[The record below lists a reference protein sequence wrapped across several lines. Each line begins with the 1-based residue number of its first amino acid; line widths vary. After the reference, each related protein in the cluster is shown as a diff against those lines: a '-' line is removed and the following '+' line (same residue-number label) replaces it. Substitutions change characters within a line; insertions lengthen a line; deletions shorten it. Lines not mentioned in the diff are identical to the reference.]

1 VKRDLAAAILCC
13 ALVVVCSARAMHAA
27 ATPDQTKR
35 NLTIEDIIATTPVT
49 GRAPRDFRWSPDG
62 RRYVYD
68 VPAPL
73 ESAPPDVRVHDVAR
87 GTDSAIRAAR
97 AGVRGSRSRPI
108 AEIAWSPDSRSLAYV
123 DAGTLRVASATGKD
137 RGTFASGADDPQW
150 SPDGRVLAFVKDGN
164 LTLVDTRTKR
174 VRRLTHDGSDA
185 VLDGDPDWL
194 YSEELDLQHG
204 YAWSPRGDAI
214 AYLRF
219 DDRPVTAFPIQD
231 YLVRDNTVERQR
243 YPLAG
248 ERNPRVSLH
257 VVDVAGGADRLL
269 YDAAPRD
276 EYIATFTWQPH
287 AEAVVAQILD
297 RPQRH
302 LRLAAFSANAAAPA
316 HTILREQSTAFVD
329 VAPPPLFLPNGRRFV
344 WLSERAD
351 VQSLYTIDA
360 RTGNA
365 QRLTRGFPVS
375 DVLGLDAKRGTAYVD
390 ARYPTQR
397 EHALLAIALEPTRGE
412 PRIVLLTPGGGTH
425 VVTLAPR
432 GGGFIDRWSSLR
444 DPPVMRRG
452 NVDRRATTT
461 LFATPSLARFPL
473 GETRL
478 LHIPSPYGP
487 LDATVILPPNFDAQK
502 RYPVVVEAY
511 GGPLPSTDAI
521 PSDDAF
527 PGLWPHLLA
536 EHGFIAFSIDGPASR
551 FARTRDVQR
560 FAPHLGEIALAGQ
573 LAGHDWLVRQPY
585 VDPARIGLWGWSFGG
600 YLTAYTLTH
609 APQAFTAGIAGAPVT
624 DWAFYDSA
632 YTERYMG
639 LPKTNATA
647 YRLNSVLPAAGAL
660 RAKLLVVQGS
670 ADDNVHLENSVQL
683 LNAFIR
689 NGKQVDYFL
698 IPGARHGPTAIDARR
713 NLQHKMLDFW
723 ETTLHP

>member
-1 VKRDLAAAILCC
+1 
-13 ALVVVCSARAMHAA
+13 M
-27 ATPDQTKR
+27 
-35 NLTIEDIIATTPVT
+35 
-49 GRAPRDFRWSPDG
+49 
-62 RRYVYD
+62 
-68 VPAPL
+68 
-73 ESAPPDVRVHDVAR
+73 
-87 GTDSAIRAAR
+87 
-97 AGVRGSRSRPI
+97 
-108 AEIAWSPDSRSLAYV
+108 
-123 DAGTLRVASATGKD
+123 
-137 RGTFASGADDPQW
+137 
-150 SPDGRVLAFVKDGN
+150 
-164 LTLVDTRTKR
+164 
-174 VRRLTHDGSDA
+174 
-185 VLDGDPDWL
+185 
-194 YSEELDLQHG
+194 
-204 YAWSPRGDAI
+204 
-214 AYLRF
+214 
-219 DDRPVTAFPIQD
+219 
-231 YLVRDNTVERQR
+231 
-243 YPLAG
+243 
-248 ERNPRVSLH
+248 
-257 VVDVAGGADRLL
+257 
-269 YDAAPRD
+269 
-276 EYIATFTWQPH
+276 
-287 AEAVVAQILD
+287 
-297 RPQRH
+297 
-302 LRLAAFSANAAAPA
+302 
-316 HTILREQSTAFVD
+316 
-329 VAPPPLFLPNGRRFV
+329 
-344 WLSERAD
+344 
-351 VQSLYTIDA
+351 
-360 RTGNA
+360 
-365 QRLTRGFPVS
+365 
-375 DVLGLDAKRGTAYVD
+375 
-390 ARYPTQR
+390 
-397 EHALLAIALEPTRGE
+397 
-412 PRIVLLTPGGGTH
+412 
-425 VVTLAPR
+425 
-432 GGGFIDRWSSLR
+432 
-444 DPPVMRRG
+444 
-452 NVDRRATTT
+452 
-461 LFATPSLARFPL
+461 
-473 GETRL
+473 
-478 LHIPSPYGP
+478 
-487 LDATVILPPNFDAQK
+487 ILPPNFDAQK

>member
-1 VKRDLAAAILCC
+1 
-13 ALVVVCSARAMHAA
+13 
-27 ATPDQTKR
+27 
-35 NLTIEDIIATTPVT
+35 
-49 GRAPRDFRWSPDG
+49 
-62 RRYVYD
+62 
-68 VPAPL
+68 
-73 ESAPPDVRVHDVAR
+73 
-87 GTDSAIRAAR
+87 
-97 AGVRGSRSRPI
+97 
-108 AEIAWSPDSRSLAYV
+108 
-123 DAGTLRVASATGKD
+123 
-137 RGTFASGADDPQW
+137 
-150 SPDGRVLAFVKDGN
+150 
-164 LTLVDTRTKR
+164 
-174 VRRLTHDGSDA
+174 
-185 VLDGDPDWL
+185 
-194 YSEELDLQHG
+194 
-204 YAWSPRGDAI
+204 
-214 AYLRF
+214 
-219 DDRPVTAFPIQD
+219 
-231 YLVRDNTVERQR
+231 
-243 YPLAG
+243 
-248 ERNPRVSLH
+248 
-257 VVDVAGGADRLL
+257 
-269 YDAAPRD
+269 
-276 EYIATFTWQPH
+276 
-287 AEAVVAQILD
+287 
-297 RPQRH
+297 
-302 LRLAAFSANAAAPA
+302 
-316 HTILREQSTAFVD
+316 
-329 VAPPPLFLPNGRRFV
+329 
-344 WLSERAD
+344 
-351 VQSLYTIDA
+351 
-360 RTGNA
+360 
-365 QRLTRGFPVS
+365 
-375 DVLGLDAKRGTAYVD
+375 
-390 ARYPTQR
+390 
-397 EHALLAIALEPTRGE
+397 
-412 PRIVLLTPGGGTH
+412 
-425 VVTLAPR
+425 
-432 GGGFIDRWSSLR
+432 
-444 DPPVMRRG
+444 
-452 NVDRRATTT
+452 
-461 LFATPSLARFPL
+461 
-473 GETRL
+473 
-478 LHIPSPYGP
+478 
-487 LDATVILPPNFDAQK
+487 VILPPNFDAQK

-647 YRLNSVLPAAGAL
+647 YRRNSVLPAAGAL